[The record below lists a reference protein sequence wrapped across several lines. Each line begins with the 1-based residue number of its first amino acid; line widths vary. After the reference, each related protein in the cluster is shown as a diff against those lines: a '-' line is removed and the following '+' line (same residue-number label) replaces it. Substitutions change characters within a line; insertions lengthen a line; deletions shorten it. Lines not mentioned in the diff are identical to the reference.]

1 LWYLILSR
9 GRKGV
14 VQKPMSTQTSGA
26 EHVEQV
32 IGRAQQELESL
43 LKQRAAIIK
52 RIGTI
57 KQTIL
62 GLANLFGDDVI
73 GNELLELIDHRS
85 NSRQPG
91 FTTTCRTILM
101 ESNRPLL
108 TQEVGQEI
116 ARRNP
121 AWLARQKAPLASVS
135 TVLHRLASYG
145 EARSL
150 ANDSGQRTWQWV
162 RDNGEHLPDSFSQG
176 NVSEEA

>member
-1 LWYLILSR
+1 
-9 GRKGV
+9 
-14 VQKPMSTQTSGA
+14 M
-26 EHVEQV
+26 
-32 IGRAQQELESL
+32 
-43 LKQRAAIIK
+43 QRAAIIK

-85 NSRQPG
+85 DARQPG

-108 TQEVGQEI
+108 TQEVAQEI

-121 AWLARQKAPLASVS
+121 AWLARQKVPLAGIRRCWRGTKIRSSVS
-135 TVLHRLASYG
+135 TVLNRLASYG
-145 EARSL
+145 EARLL
-150 ANDSGQRTWQWV
+150 ANDSGRRTWQWV
-162 RDNGEHLPDSFSQG
+162 TDKSGPAWDSFSQSR

>member
-1 LWYLILSR
+1 
-9 GRKGV
+9 V

-85 NSRQPG
+85 DARQPG

-101 ESNRPLL
+101 ESSRPLL
-108 TQEVGQEI
+108 TQEVAQEI

-121 AWLARQKAPLASVS
+121 AWLARQKVPLACAPGSDR
-135 TVLHRLASYG
+135 RLISCA
-145 EARSL
+145 L
-150 ANDSGQRTWQWV
+150 LQ
-162 RDNGEHLPDSFSQG
+162 PSQP
-176 NVSEEA
+176 SS

>member
-1 LWYLILSR
+1 M
-9 GRKGV
+9 

-32 IGRAQQELESL
+32 IGRAHQELESL

-52 RIGTI
+52 RTGNIKHTI
-57 KQTIL
+57 R
-62 GLANLFGDDVI
+62 GLINLFGDEVI
-73 GNELLELIDHRS
+73 GEELLKEVHHRS

-116 ARRNP
+116 AREP
-121 AWLARQKAPLASVS
+121 GLASPPES
-135 TVLHRLASYG
+135 S
-145 EARSL
+145 
-150 ANDSGQRTWQWV
+150 SGFGLNRAPPV
-162 RDNGEHLPDSFSQG
+162 G
-176 NVSEEA
+176 

>member
-1 LWYLILSR
+1 
-9 GRKGV
+9 V
-14 VQKPMSTQTSGA
+14 VQKHMSTQTSGA

-43 LKQRAAIIK
+43 LKQRAEIIK
-52 RIGTI
+52 RIGNIKHTI
-57 KQTIL
+57 R
-62 GLANLFGDDVI
+62 GLINLFGDEVI
-73 GNELLELIDHRS
+73 GEELLKEVHYRS

-121 AWLARQKAPLASVS
+121 AWLARQKAPLVSVS

-162 RDNGEHLPDSFSQG
+162 RDNGEHPPDSFSQG

>member
-1 LWYLILSR
+1 
-9 GRKGV
+9 
-14 VQKPMSTQTSGA
+14 MSTQTSGA
-26 EHVEQV
+26 EHVGQV
-32 IGRAQQELESL
+32 MERAQQELESL
-43 LKQRAAIIK
+43 LSQRAAIIK

-73 GNELLELIDHRS
+73 GDELLELIDHRS

-162 RDNGEHLPDSFSQG
+162 RDNGEHPPDSFSQG